1 MIWRLQEKKYR
12 RDFWHSF
19 IKHVQ
24 NVTAQILPACFVCTL
39 HCVRLP
45 YGQVQQV
52 LGSRCLQVLDGADSI
67 ETLLKEELSRFHRT
81 RTRTRVH
88 RVETVHLLPAGQ
100 LKDRKWQEGPWASP
114 ASVWWHRSAGAVC
127 CRVDRVFQV
136 WRTIFSETWL
146 RKKNQASRLWSGC

>member
-1 MIWRLQEKKYR
+1 MFASKKYR

-45 YGQVQQV
+45 CGQVQQV
-52 LGSRCLQVLDGADSI
+52 LGSRCLQVLDGADPI

-100 LKDRKWQEGPWASP
+100 LKHRKWQEGPW
-114 ASVWWHRSAGAVC
+114 VWQPCFPGWTDIFLRNMIEKKKKSSIPTVKRLLMLLVC
-127 CRVDRVFQV
+127 NVMQY
-136 WRTIFSETWL
+136 FS
-146 RKKNQASRLWSGC
+146 SHS